1 MEDVW
6 NNFDLVVRAFGMT
19 VGLFLT
25 AGVASLAVGLPL
37 AAMRVGPVG
46 VMRRAAATYVTL
58 VRNTPLLMV
67 FIFVV
72 IALPRIDVTF
82 KSIESFQEDAFGQ
95 VFISAYFFRATLAL
109 TLSPSTFVCEAVRSG
124 INSVPLG
131 QAEAARAVGL
141 TFGGTMT
148 QVVLPQALRATVP
161 PLTSVLIALL
171 KNTSVAAAFGIIEA
185 AARMKF
191 FNNRTTD
198 DLQVFLLFALIYV
211 LLVEVVSAASLV
223 LERRW
228 KVAR

>member
-1 MEDVW
+1 MDDVW

-19 VGLFLT
+19 VGLFLA
-25 AGVASLAVGLPL
+25 AGIASLAVGLPL
-37 AAMRVGPVG
+37 AAMRVGPVA

-72 IALPRIDVTF
+72 IALPRIDITF

-109 TLSPSTFVCEAVRSG
+109 SLYTSTFVCEAVRSG

-141 TFGGTMT
+141 SFGGTMT

-171 KNTSVAAAFGIIEA
+171 KNTSVAAAFGITEA
-185 AARMKF
+185 AFRMKY

-198 DLQVFLLFALIYV
+198 DLQVFLIFALIYV

-223 LERRW
+223 L
-228 KVAR
+228 AR